1 MEDIGK
7 ILPVI
12 LKSQI
17 RRLNPPVVEILAP
30 LWRRVAGQ
38 AMARNSRPVA
48 FHAGTL
54 TLACD
59 CTSWSTQLQQM
70 AEEIRAEINS
80 FLGGPVV
87 KKLQVRRV
95 AQLDEARRPEPQ
107 IEPFPVPRSPQ
118 TDSAGRTGTAQSG
131 TTRGVE
137 RPYRKYPAGL
147 GKRVHR
153 WP

>member
-1 MEDIGK
+1 VEDIGR

-80 FLGGPVV
+80 FLGAPVV
-87 KKLQVRRV
+87 KKLQVRFVGR
-95 AQLDEARRPEPQ
+95 LDAAAWPESPLM
-107 IEPFPVPRSPQ
+107 PSPPVRSPQ
-118 TDSAGRTGTAQSG
+118 SELAGVPR
-131 TTRGVE
+131 
-137 RPYRKYPAGL
+137 RPYRKHPARA
-147 GKRVHR
+147 GKAIHR